1 MIESLPAY
9 ISITFLLTT
18 FLTVGFLVYAVRQ
31 SSLDTIPAKL
41 LIGLIAF
48 WLIFQ
53 AILGSGGFYQKTDTI
68 PPRVFAF
75 GVLPSVLLIA
85 IYFFFFRKSFIERLP
100 LKILTLLHV
109 IRIPVEIVLF
119 WLFQNGLVPQAM
131 TFEGSNFDILSG
143 ITAPIVY
150 FAVFRKGGMNRPL
163 LIGWNLVA
171 IILLINIVTT
181 AILAFPGPMQQIA
194 FDQPNRGITIFPYI
208 WLPAVIVPIVLFS
221 HLVSLWKLLANKP
234 I

>member
-9 ISITFLLTT
+9 ISITFILTT

-85 IYFFFFRKSFIERLP
+85 IYFFFFRNA
-100 LKILTLLHV
+100 T
-109 IRIPVEIVLF
+109 
-119 WLFQNGLVPQAM
+119 G
-131 TFEGSNFDILSG
+131 
-143 ITAPIVY
+143 
-150 FAVFRKGGMNRPL
+150 
-163 LIGWNLVA
+163 
-171 IILLINIVTT
+171 
-181 AILAFPGPMQQIA
+181 
-194 FDQPNRGITIFPYI
+194 
-208 WLPAVIVPIVLFS
+208 
-221 HLVSLWKLLANKP
+221 
-234 I
+234 